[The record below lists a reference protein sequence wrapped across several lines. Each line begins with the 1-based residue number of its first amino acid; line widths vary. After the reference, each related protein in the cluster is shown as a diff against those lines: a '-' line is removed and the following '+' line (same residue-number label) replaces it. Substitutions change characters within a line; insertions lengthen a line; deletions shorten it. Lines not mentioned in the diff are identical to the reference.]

1 MDSNNLYNDKRM
13 AMDKTEILRTANEYI
28 TKDRQSTHGQAENN
42 FANIARL
49 WSAYLNHPITP
60 QDVAILMTLLKVA
73 RYKGNPS
80 YVDNAI
86 DMCGYAALAGELG
99 QGAINEIK

>member
-1 MDSNNLYNDKRM
+1 
-13 AMDKTEILRTANEYI
+13 MDKTEILRTANEYI
-28 TKDRQSTHGQAENN
+28 TRDRQSTHGKAENN

-49 WSAYLNHPITP
+49 WSAYLDHTITP

-73 RYKGNPS
+73 RYKHNPS

-86 DMCGYAALAGELG
+86 DMAGYAALAGELG
-99 QGAINEIK
+99 QGVDALKPASNGADGE

>member
-1 MDSNNLYNDKRM
+1 MDSNNIYNDKRM
-13 AMDKTEILRTANEYI
+13 PMDKTEILTIANEYI
-28 TKDRQSTHGQAENN
+28 TRDRQQTHGQAENN

-60 QDVAILMTLLKVA
+60 QDVAILMTLLKIA
-73 RYKGNPS
+73 RYKHNPS
-80 YVDNAI
+80 HVDNAI

-99 QGAINEIK
+99 QGDINEIK

>member
-1 MDSNNLYNDKRM
+1 M

-28 TKDRQSTHGQAENN
+28 TKDRQTTHGQAENN
-42 FANIARL
+42 FANIGRL

-60 QDVAILMTLLKVA
+60 QDVAILMTLLKIA
-73 RYKGNPS
+73 RYKHSPS
-80 YVDNAI
+80 HVDNAI

-99 QGAINEIK
+99 QGGINDIK

>member
-1 MDSNNLYNDKRM
+1 MDSNNIHNDKRIP
-13 AMDKTEILRTANEYI
+13 MDKTEILRTANEYI
-28 TKDRQSTHGQAENN
+28 SKDRQQTHGQAENN
-42 FANIARL
+42 FANIGRL

-60 QDVAILMTLLKVA
+60 QDVAILMTLLKIA

-80 YVDNAI
+80 HVDNAI

-99 QGAINEIK
+99 QGGINEIK